1 MRVLHVLHTSLPY
14 IAGYT
19 IRSDYIIRYQREHGM
34 NPAVVSSAQQ
44 IGQDAP
50 LDEVNGIPH
59 FRTPP
64 LEPKLPPGVREFRMM
79 QLLESRI
86 AHAIRDWRPDVVH
99 AHSPMLVGLPALY
112 AARRAGLPLVYEVR
126 DLWENASVDRGKF
139 KEDSL
144 PYRIAAG
151 AETVLFKRA
160 EATVTIC
167 ESLRNAISPRVR
179 DDRALHV
186 VANGVDSDKFTPRE
200 APASA
205 WERWGLK
212 GKKVIGYIGTF
223 QPYEGLTLLIE
234 AIGKI
239 AKEIPEAHL
248 VITGAHGEEENL
260 KAFTRE
266 RNLNDRVTFTG
277 RVPHNEVFDIYAMAS
292 LMAYPRIRT
301 RTTELTTPLK
311 PLEAMSME
319 RPVIV
324 SDVPAMGE
332 LVRHGETGLVFRAG
346 DSDDLARQCISVL
359 NNPTRLLELG
369 RSARAFILKERYWP
383 SLLSRYQ
390 SIYEQAIATRQAS
403 GSAGAARAAS

>member
-19 IRSDYIIRYQREHGM
+19 IRSDYILRFQRAQGM
-34 NPAVVSSAQQ
+34 HPAVVTSAQQ

-50 LDEVNGIPH
+50 LEEISGIPH
-59 FRTPP
+59 FRTPLLEGKVPP
-64 LEPKLPPGVREFRMM
+64 LVREARLMTA
-79 QLLESRI
+79 LELRV
-86 AHAIRDWRPDVVH
+86 AHAIREWRPDIVH
-99 AHSPMLVGLPALY
+99 AHSPMLVGLPALL

-144 PYRIAAG
+144 PYRAAAG
-151 AETVLFKRA
+151 AETIVFKRA

-167 ESLRNAISPRVR
+167 QALRDAIAPRVR
-179 DDRALHV
+179 DPEALHV
-186 VANGVDSDKFTPRE
+186 VANGADSDKFVPRE
-200 APASA
+200 PSPAA
-205 WERWGLK
+205 WARWGLQ
-212 GKKVIGYIGTF
+212 GKRVIGYIGTF

-234 AIGKI
+234 AIPEI
-239 AKEIPEAHL
+239 AKVIPEAHL
-248 VITGAHGEEENL
+248 VITGAGGQEEQL

-266 RNLNDRVTFTG
+266 RGLERLVTFTG
-277 RVPHNEVFDIYAMAS
+277 RVPHAEVYDLYAMAS

-324 SDVPAMGE
+324 SDVTAMGE
-332 LVRHGETGLVFRAG
+332 LVRDGETGFVFRAG
-346 DSDDLARQCISVL
+346 DVQDLAQKCVAAL
-359 NNPTRLLELG
+359 QDPARLAEIG
-369 RSARAFILKERYWP
+369 R
-383 SLLSRYQ
+383 
-390 SIYEQAIATRQAS
+390 
-403 GSAGAARAAS
+403 AARAWVLAERDWPTLISRYRTIYERAIETRKER

>member
-19 IRSDYIIRYQREHGM
+19 IRSDYILRYQREHGM

-50 LDEVNGIPH
+50 LEEISGIPH
-59 FRTPP
+59 FRTPL
-64 LEPKLPPGVREFRMM
+64 LEGKLPPLVREFRLM
-79 QLLESRI
+79 QSLEQRV
-86 AHAIRDWRPDVVH
+86 ATAIREWKPDVVH

-139 KEDSL
+139 KENSL
-144 PYRIAAG
+144 PYRAAAG

-160 EATVTIC
+160 EGTVTIC

-179 DDRALHV
+179 DQGALHV

-205 WERWGLK
+205 WKRWGLE
-212 GKKVIGYIGTF
+212 GKRVIGYVGTF
-223 QPYEGLTLLIE
+223 QPYEGLELLIE
-234 AIGKI
+234 AIG
-239 AKEIPEAHL
+239 EIQKKVPEARL
-248 VITGAHGEEENL
+248 VITGAGGQEEQL
-260 KAFTRE
+260 KAFTQE
-266 RNLNDRVTFTG
+266 RSLGHLVTFTG
-277 RVPHNEVFDIYAMAS
+277 RVPHSEVFDIYAMAS
-292 LMAYPRIRT
+292 LMVYPRIRT

-319 RPVIV
+319 RPVVV

-346 DSDDLARQCISVL
+346 DSKDLAEKCVSVL
-359 NNPTRLLELG
+359 NNPTQLLELG
-369 RSARAFILKERYWP
+369 RSARAWILKERYWP

-390 SIYEQAIATRQAS
+390 SIYEQAIAARQA
-403 GSAGAARAAS
+403 AQ